1 MNHPSYIHRFRV
13 LVELFFGSLSLC
25 HWVHSHLSG
34 KSRQT
39 QAYMAR
45 FGLSKSQVRAKT
57 CGILAKIIREIR
69 VSYRITM
76 EIRIYLTKITI
87 EDYSQLYE
95 NREPACFRMK
105 IYSNQQQAKRLP
117 ATHRTKPK
125 QSQFHERGQFKPRDP
140 VFNKDMGKQ
149 GKAGENKGKQG
160 KT

>member
-1 MNHPSYIHRFRV
+1 MFWLSF
-13 LVELFFGSLSLC
+13 FFGNLSLG

-76 EIRIYLTKITI
+76 EIRIYLAKRTI
-87 EDYSQLYE
+87 EDYSQIYE

-105 IYSNQQQAKRLP
+105 IYTNQQQAKRLP
-117 ATHRTKPK
+117 AKHGKVHPK
-125 QSQFHERGQFKPRDP
+125 T
-140 VFNKDMGKQ
+140 V
-149 GKAGENKGKQG
+149 ENTPYQTQTEAIPQKETVQ
-160 KT
+160 TSRSCF